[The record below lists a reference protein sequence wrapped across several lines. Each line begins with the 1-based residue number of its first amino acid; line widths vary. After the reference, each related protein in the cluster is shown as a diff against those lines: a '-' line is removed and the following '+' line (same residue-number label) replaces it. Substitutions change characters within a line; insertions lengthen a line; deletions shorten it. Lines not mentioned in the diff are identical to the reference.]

1 MATKIWI
8 LSLYACLFSRFL
20 LFLYE
25 QIQAGNLYATETM
38 NIDRLTLAL
47 KRPFIWLRRFR
58 HRRGYGVHSPFAF
71 DFITDVVF
79 ERSAYYKYK
88 ELRIREKQLKRGKGS
103 DWLYEPPKL
112 KRLLFRLVNY
122 ARPETIVDAGR
133 LSASSLYLKAAR
145 VGADYVGATDLS
157 GLFLEAGVPVDFLY
171 LHDYRRPDFVQQTF
185 EVCVSRT
192 TGRSLFVIEGVRYTP
207 EMTALWK
214 RLRKHERVGVTF
226 DLYDLGILFFDKSKA
241 KQDYIV
247 NYSHPFSL

>member
-1 MATKIWI
+1 MIVCGLVYGHKDMYFVPVCLPFFKIP
-8 LSLYACLFSRFL
+8 LNFVPTNANRKSVRHRN
-20 LFLYE
+20 YE
-25 QIQAGNLYATETM
+25 HRPPDIGLEAPFHLAAPFPPPAGIRE
-38 NIDRLTLAL
+38 L
-47 KRPFIWLRRFR
+47 KR
-58 HRRGYGVHSPFAF
+58 
-71 DFITDVVF
+71 
-79 ERSAYYKYK
+79 E
-88 ELRIREKQLKRGKGS
+88 KGS

-145 VGADYVGATDLS
+145 VGADYVGAADLS
-157 GLFLEAGVPVDFLY
+157 ELFLEADVPVDFLY
-171 LHDYRRPDFVQQTF
+171 LHDYRHPDFVQQVF
-185 EVCVSRT
+185 EVCVART